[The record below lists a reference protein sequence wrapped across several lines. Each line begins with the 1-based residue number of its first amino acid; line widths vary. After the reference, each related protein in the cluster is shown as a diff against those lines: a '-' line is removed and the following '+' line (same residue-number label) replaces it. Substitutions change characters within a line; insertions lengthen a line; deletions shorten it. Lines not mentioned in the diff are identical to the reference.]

1 MASTAAETFAN
12 SILPNFLVFYQSFM
26 FCNWSAIQMSRNP
39 VLQEQIKHVEILPIL
54 FFITALLGTLHTTF
68 KLVNFFKKISFAF
81 DRVFT
86 K

>member
-1 MASTAAETFAN
+1 
-12 SILPNFLVFYQSFM
+12 
-26 FCNWSAIQMSRNP
+26 MSRNP
-39 VLQEQIKHVEILPIL
+39 VFQEQIKHVEILPIL